1 MPCPNDH
8 RKRSVTVGFR
18 ISPEENRR
26 LDRLAALSG
35 MTKQDYIVKRL
46 ECEEV
51 TVVPSVRVYKQLRDD
66 MRLVYRELSRIVDG
80 GCPDRDVIE
89 LARMLAEEFMALR
102 GEAPAS
108 DLENEKAALLGMS
121 RT

>member
-26 LDRLAALSG
+26 LDRLVALGG
-35 MTKQDYIVKRL
+35 MTKQDYIMKRL

-80 GCPDRDVIE
+80 GCPGRDVIE
-89 LARMLAEEFMALR
+89 LARMLADEFVALR
-102 GEAPAS
+102 GDAPAS
-108 DLENEKAALLGMS
+108 DLDNERAALLGMS